1 MCKKEV
7 VIIGASGHGKVI
19 ADIAEK
25 VGYTDI
31 VFLDDN
37 PKVESCGIYKVVGGC
52 KSALSYKNADF
63 IVAIGNTKVRRKIQS
78 ELIAMGLHIVSLI
91 HPAAVIAANVK
102 IGVGT
107 VVMAGAVINPCTEIG
122 LGGIVNT
129 CASVDHD
136 CRIGDYVHVSVGAH
150 VAGTVTIEDNTW
162 IGAGATISNNIEIV
176 ADCMIG
182 AGAVVVADIDEPG
195 TYVGVPAKK
204 IKGNDVE

>member
-1 MCKKEV
+1 MNNL
-7 VIIGASGHGKVI
+7 VIVGASGHGKVI
-19 ADIAEK
+19 ADIAKK

-52 KSALSYKNADF
+52 KSAQSYKNADF
-63 IVAIGNTKVRRKIQS
+63 IVAIGNSKIRRKIQS
-78 ELIAMGLHIVSLI
+78 ELIEMGLNIVSLV
-91 HPAAVIAANVK
+91 HPSAVIASNVK

-107 VVMAGAVINPCTEIG
+107 VVMAGAVINPCSVIG
-122 LGGIVNT
+122 QGAIINT

-150 VAGTVTIEDNTW
+150 VAGTVIIGDNTW
-162 IGAGATISNNIEIV
+162 VGAGATVSNNIEITNE
-176 ADCMIG
+176 CMIG
-182 AGAVVVADIDEPG
+182 AGAVVIADITEHG

-204 IKGNDVE
+204 LKVNNVR

>member
-1 MCKKEV
+1 MNNL
-7 VIIGASGHGKVI
+7 VIVGASGHGKVI

-78 ELIAMGLHIVSLI
+78 ELIEMGLHIVSLI
-91 HPAAVIAANVK
+91 HPSAVIASNVK

-107 VVMAGAVINPCTEIG
+107 VVMAGAVINPCSVIG
-122 LGGIVNT
+122 QGCIINT

-150 VAGTVTIEDNTW
+150 VAGTVIIGDNSW
-162 IGAGATISNNIEIV
+162 VGAGATVSNNIEITNE
-176 ADCMIG
+176 CMIG
-182 AGAVVVADIDEPG
+182 AGAVVIADITEHG

-204 IKGNDVE
+204 LKVDNVR

>member
-1 MCKKEV
+1 MNNL
-7 VIIGASGHGKVI
+7 VIVGASGHGKVI

-37 PKVESCGIYKVVGGC
+37 PAVKSCGNYKVVGGC
-52 KSALSYKNADF
+52 KEASSYKNADF
-63 IVAIGNTKVRRKIQS
+63 IVAIGNTNIRRKIQS
-78 ELIAMGLHIVSLI
+78 EVTEMGLHIVSLA
-91 HPAAVIAANVK
+91 HPAAVIAPNVK

-122 LGGIVNT
+122 RGCIINT

-136 CRIGDYVHVSVGAH
+136 CQIGDYVHVSIGAH
-150 VAGTVTIEDNTW
+150 VAGTVTIKENTW
-162 IGAGATISNNIEIV
+162 VGAGATISNNIEIG

-182 AGAVVVADIDEPG
+182 AGAVVIADISEPG

-204 IKGNDVE
+204 LKRNDIE